1 MPVEDLVE
9 QPVVTDA
16 IAQKRV
22 ARALNGLDL
31 LALRARI
38 VFERGSAIRYG
49 VDRSVRQLVVW
60 PLRSSVR
67 ARARSR
73 TKGSASADR

>member
-1 MPVEDLVE
+1 
-9 QPVVTDA
+9 
-16 IAQKRV
+16 
-22 ARALNGLDL
+22 
-31 LALRARI
+31 
-38 VFERGSAIRYG
+38 